1 MGMKIL
7 VIGKEG
13 RLKKNSDPA
22 KYASHTFVYV
32 PVDATDEML
41 LEAGGDADVVIVDA
55 ISKVSANVIARM
67 PNLKMIHSEG
77 VGYQGVDTKAA
88 AERRIPV
95 CNCKGMNATAVA
107 EQTILLM
114 LGLLR
119 SFVTGD
125 RAVREGR
132 QIEVKESH
140 MLNGTLKEMADCTI
154 GLVGLGDIGKETAK
168 LANAF
173 GARVI
178 YYCRHRKSEAEET
191 SLNVTYKPLD
201 ELLAESDIVSLLVP
215 VTPDTMNMADKAFFD
230 KMKEGAYLVNTARGE
245 LVDSKALLDALRSG
259 HLAGA
264 GLDCIAGE
272 PVRSDNVLLQGEM
285 EIEDK
290 LILSCHVGGI
300 TKSSFKRGYDMVWKA
315 IEAIEKGEMPDHVV
329 NQW

>member
-1 MGMKIL
+1 MKIL

-13 RLKKNSDPA
+13 RLEKNSDPVR
-22 KYASHTFVYV
+22 YASQTFVYV
-32 PVDATDEML
+32 PADATDEMIL
-41 LEAGGDADVVIVDA
+41 KAGNDADIMIVDA
-55 ISKVSANVIARM
+55 ISKVSANVIDQM

-88 AERRIPV
+88 AARHIPV

-154 GLVGLGDIGKETAK
+154 GLVGFGDIGKETAK

-173 GARVI
+173 GAKVI
-178 YYCRHRKSEAEET
+178 YYCRHRKSEAEEA

-201 ELLAESDIVSLLVP
+201 ELLSESDIVSLLVP

-245 LVDSKALLDALRSG
+245 LVDSKALLESLRSG

-272 PVRSDNVLLQGEM
+272 PVQADNVLLQGEK

-315 IEAIEKGEMPDHVV
+315 IEAIEKGEMPDHIV
-329 NQW
+329 NPW

>member
-1 MGMKIL
+1 MKIL

-13 RLKKNSDPA
+13 RLEKNSDPVR
-22 KYASHTFVYV
+22 YASQTFVYV
-32 PVDATDEML
+32 PADATDEMIL
-41 LEAGGDADVVIVDA
+41 KAGSDADIMIVDA
-55 ISKVSANVIARM
+55 ISKVSANVIDQM

-88 AERRIPV
+88 AARHIPV

-140 MLNGTLKEMADCTI
+140 MLKGTLKEMADCTI
-154 GLVGLGDIGKETAK
+154 GLVGFGDIGKETAK

-173 GARVI
+173 GAKVI
-178 YYCRHRKSEAEET
+178 YYCRHRKSEAEEA

-201 ELLAESDIVSLLVP
+201 ELLSESDIVSLLVP

-245 LVDSKALLDALRSG
+245 LVDSKALLEALRSG

-272 PVRSDNVLLQGEM
+272 PVQADNVLLQGEK

-315 IEAIEKGEMPDHVV
+315 IEAIEKGEMPDHIV
-329 NQW
+329 NPW